1 MPRHESAVAMGSF
14 WMSRAPRTARHQNA
28 PATLRMSSRPGA
40 ALPADL
46 RCVVGAPSAARHSIS
61 RRDATDGGASRRS
74 DSERGILA
82 TKEHWL
88 GLDLLKRDCG
98 LSGGGWRMS
107 NPLKGHRSAY
117 VMALHVLAYD
127 LTRVINIMGTN
138 ARSRVSRPNPRPQ
151 RPEPELVRVN
161 L

>member
-1 MPRHESAVAMGSF
+1 
-14 WMSRAPRTARHQNA
+14 MSQPWPWARFGC
-28 PATLRMSSRPGA
+28 PGLPQG
-40 ALPADL
+40 LPAIKTHQRLLECPHGPGPRFPLICDVWSGPPPQRGTL
-46 RCVVGAPSAARHSIS
+46 FPGVMPLMVALLAAVI
-61 RRDATDGGASRRS
+61 
-74 DSERGILA
+74 SERGILA